1 MSYCFRVKRIG
12 LLGAVVACATAGLGC
27 GAAEVRPVE
36 TEAATKTNVE
46 VAELEIN
53 GSGVDRFASCPPPG
67 ELGQDWLP
75 PIPPWHPPP
84 ASASDAPGPPVLDDP
99 TMHGSTPTER
109 AIADTRDGFR
119 ACWHHSLIYDP
130 TQDGHVAIVLR
141 IGPEG
146 RVAKVESYG
155 ACSLSSEAIQ
165 CMKDSTKK
173 LRFLPPEGGSDTV
186 IIPAVF
192 ASSGASSTNPLPS
205 DVYAAAAFVAVEGLR
220 PAFHS
225 CEQSA
230 RAGGRAV
237 VASATFSLDVD
248 SHGKVVHS
256 NIDPWS
262 GDKDLLVCA
271 AAAFEGGAFPRPGG
285 GRGTIQVRIA
295 FNPRVGTK

>member
-1 MSYCFRVKRIG
+1 MKTGGV
-12 LLGAVVACATAGLGC
+12 LAAMVAWATAAVAC
-27 GAAEVRPVE
+27 GAPDVHPVDP
-36 TEAATKTNVE
+36 EAVPKTNVE

-53 GSGVDRFASCPPPG
+53 GSGIDRFASCPPPG

-75 PIPPWHPPP
+75 PIPPWHAPPAPAGEAAAPPP
-84 ASASDAPGPPVLDDP
+84 PDDP

-109 AIADTRDGFR
+109 AIADTHDGFR
-119 ACWHHSLIYDP
+119 ACWHHSLIHDP
-130 TQDGHVAIVLR
+130 TQDGHVAVVLR
-141 IGPEG
+141 IGPDG

-165 CMKDSTKK
+165 CMKDSTRK

-220 PAFHS
+220 PSLHA

-230 RAGGRAV
+230 RASGRSV
-237 VASATFSLDVD
+237 VASGTFSLDVD

-262 GDKDLLVCA
+262 GGKDLLVCA
-271 AAAFEGGAFPRPGG
+271 AAAFEGGTFPRPGG
-285 GRGTIQVRIA
+285 GHGTIQVRLA
-295 FNPRVGTK
+295 FNPRMGTK

>member
-1 MSYCFRVKRIG
+1 VRSAGKVG
-12 LLGAVVACATAGLGC
+12 LVTAWAIAALAC
-27 GAAEVRPVE
+27 GASDVHPADVD
-36 TEAATKTNVE
+36 TQAAQKTNVE

-53 GSGVDRFASCPPPG
+53 GSGIDRFASCPPPG

-75 PIPPWHPPP
+75 PIPAWHAPP
-84 ASASDAPGPPVLDDP
+84 APPADPGTPPVPDDP
-99 TMHGSTPTER
+99 AMHGSSPTER
-109 AIADTRDGFR
+109 AVTDTHDAFR
-119 ACWHHSLIYDP
+119 SCWHKSLIHDP

-141 IGPEG
+141 VGGDG

-155 ACSLSSEAIQ
+155 ACSVSSEAIQ
-165 CMKDSTKK
+165 CMKDAAKK

-205 DVYAAAAFVAVEGLR
+205 DVYAAAAYVAVEGMR
-220 PAFHS
+220 PALHA
-225 CEQSA
+225 CEESA
-230 RAGGRAV
+230 RHSGRSV

-248 SHGKVVHS
+248 ARGKVVHS

-262 GDKDLLVCA
+262 GAKELLVCA
-271 AAAFEGGAFPRPGG
+271 AAAFEGGTFPKPAG
-285 GRGTIQVRIA
+285 GRGTVQVRIA